1 MLLTQFADVTAT
13 FSHKSGW
20 ILYLKDMPMCELV
33 ERLVSLKTP
42 SEVLEDAT
50 RKVEPMKF
58 KSILTE
64 KGINRGQCQL
74 VFFWNRRSRQA
85 LVPKKSTPRA

>member
-1 MLLTQFADVTAT
+1 
-13 FSHKSGW
+13 
-20 ILYLKDMPMCELV
+20 MPMCEVV

-42 SEVLEDAT
+42 LEVLEHAT
-50 RKVEPMKF
+50 REVEPKKF

-64 KGINRGQCQL
+64 LEINRGQCQL